1 MTEPLLLMD
10 ADVFISAKNR
20 YYAFDI
26 CPGFWDSLVYHFG
39 AGNIRSI
46 DKVRNEL
53 LVGRPTEDLYQMGE
67 EPADTGL
74 PRHFSNGC
82 SQRLYGH
89 HALGPAKPAVP

>member
-39 AGNIRSI
+39 RAMRMRMVEN
-46 DKVRNEL
+46 
-53 LVGRPTEDLYQMGE
+53 
-67 EPADTGL
+67 
-74 PRHFSNGC
+74 PRESATTLN
-82 SQRLYGH
+82 
-89 HALGPAKPAVP
+89 

>member
-20 YYAFDI
+20 HYAFDI

-53 LVGRPTEDLYQMGE
+53 LAGRDTEDLYQWAKNL
-67 EPADTGL
+67 PTSFFLDTTQVEGIM
-74 PRHFSNGC
+74 
-82 SQRLYGH
+82 
-89 HALGPAKPAVP
+89 